1 MVGCELAAP
10 ITYPATM
17 TNPATPRP
25 AAPILT
31 GSHWRS
37 DRDNERMPGV
47 SQALL
52 EFARSHRPEPQT
64 GSEVFATPRYQITLQ
79 PDFPIAGPNSV
90 SYIRCRPDEADEVI
104 REARAKIAPYRLPV
118 MWILDPGTEPA
129 DFAEHLARHGI
140 LPNPDN
146 FDNAVMV
153 LPIDAKV
160 EGPPVQGLEFL
171 DPLADL
177 GTFRK
182 MDAVASEAFQA
193 GVPGDDP
200 QTIAMQE
207 RRRHN
212 FIAAGNRRFLLA
224 TLDGEPAGASNVAL
238 FPPAAAT
245 INGGSVH
252 PNFRGRGIYRAMVA
266 ERLKIARE
274 AGVDGLVVWAG
285 DMSRPI
291 LERLGFVEIGWR
303 RFYLDTSA
311 S

>member
-1 MVGCELAAP
+1 M
-10 ITYPATM
+10 
-17 TNPATPRP
+17 
-25 AAPILT
+25 
-31 GSHWRS
+31 
-37 DRDNERMPGV
+37 RMPGV

-52 EFARSHRPEPQT
+52 DFVANHRPQPQP
-64 GSEVFATPRYQITLQ
+64 GLQIFATPRYQITLQ

-90 SYIRCRPDEADEVI
+90 SYIRCPPDEADEVI
-104 REARAKIAPYRLPV
+104 SEARATIAPYRLPV

-140 LPNPDN
+140 LPNPHN

-153 LPIDAKV
+153 LSIDAKV
-160 EGPPVQGLEFL
+160 EGPHAPGLEFL

-177 GTFRK
+177 ATFRN

-212 FIAAGNRRFLLA
+212 FIAAGNRRFFLA
-224 TLDGEPAGASNVAL
+224 TIDGEPAGASNVAL
-238 FPPAAAT
+238 FPPVAAT
-245 INGGSVH
+245 INGGSVR
-252 PNFRGRGIYRAMVA
+252 PKFRGRGIYRAMVA
-266 ERLKIARE
+266 ERLRIARE
-274 AGVDGLVVWAG
+274 AGVEGLVVWGG

-291 LERLGFVEIGWR
+291 LERLGFVKVSWR
-303 RFYLDTSA
+303 RFYLDTTTA
-311 S
+311 